1 LNHFA
6 KKSYDYVNLRFIY
19 ASIKIGKLSLKFL
32 CLLPFRKDNMQFEI
46 IKKTPLYSAF
56 SEIGKRVFLP
66 QGIFYWSDRA
76 KNEAELIGTIGAA
89 YAYENDFIDGES
101 SEWVPCYLEGIKQYF
116 KNLTINDLVPYP
128 SIPGISNLREIWK
141 DWIIEKSSFRQTN
154 KKRELKKIEGYITTP
169 IITAGVTNGI
179 FLACSL
185 FLNPKEYIIAP
196 NKRWGNYDN
205 IVEKYLGAKIK
216 SFEFFKQQE
225 FNLESF
231 DAAIDEVA
239 KVQSKIIMILNFPNN
254 PTGYIPSKQEEQN
267 IVNLLVKK
275 QRSLSIPIVV
285 LVDDAYEPYNFSDEG
300 IDKSI
305 FYSLQQLDED
315 IIPVKLDGAT
325 KELLLYG
332 ARIGFLTIGLKS
344 SWTKN
349 SEDLNILMKEID
361 NILSGFNR
369 IIISNSNHFY
379 QALMV
384 KLFNEQGIKRILE
397 MRAKV
402 HVLLKKRYELM
413 TSELKKIHNQDI
425 SIDPS
430 SGGFF
435 IFLNLNPDKIKASE
449 FTEFLLRNYKVGV
462 IPIEKP
468 QENVNGIRIAF
479 CSIDLNN
486 IPEFVKRIDNAL
498 KQF

>member
-1 LNHFA
+1 
-6 KKSYDYVNLRFIY
+6 
-19 ASIKIGKLSLKFL
+19 
-32 CLLPFRKDNMQFEI
+32 MQFEI
-46 IKKTPLYSAF
+46 IKKTPLYSVF
-56 SEIGKRVFLP
+56 SEVGKRVFLP

-89 YAYENDFIDGES
+89 YAHENDFIDGAS
-101 SEWVPCYLEGIKQYF
+101 SEWVPCYLEGIKEYF

-141 DWIIEKSSFRQTN
+141 AWIIEKSLITQN
-154 KKRELKKIEGYITTP
+154 NHQRELKKLEEYITLP
-169 IITAGVTNGI
+169 IVTSGVTNGI

-185 FLNPKEYIIAP
+185 FLNPKEYIITP

-205 IVEKYLGAKIK
+205 IVEKYLGARIK
-216 SFEFFKQQE
+216 PFEFFKDQK

-231 DAAIDEVA
+231 STVIDEVA
-239 KVQSKIIMILNFPNN
+239 KVQNKIIIILNFPNN
-254 PTGYIPSKQEEQN
+254 PTGYVPSKEEAQN
-267 IVNLLVKK
+267 IVELLVTK
-275 QRSLSIPIVV
+275 QKSLNIPIVV
-285 LVDDAYEPYNFSDEG
+285 LVDDAYEPYIYTEDG
-300 IDKSI
+300 MDKSI
-305 FYSLQQLDED
+305 FYNLQLLDED

-349 SEDLNILMKEID
+349 EGEFNLLKKEID
-361 NILSGFNR
+361 NILSGFDR

-379 QALMV
+379 QALMI
-384 KLFNEQGIKRILE
+384 KLFKEQGIKSILE
-397 MRAKV
+397 MRNKV
-402 HVLLKKRYELM
+402 HLLLKKRYELM
-413 TSELKKIHNQDI
+413 VSELKKINNQDI
-425 SIDPS
+425 SMDPS

-435 IFLNLNPDKIKASE
+435 IFLNLNPNKFKAND

-479 CSIDLNN
+479 CSIDLDN
-486 IPEFVKRIDNAL
+486 IREFVKRIDEAL
-498 KQF
+498 KRF